1 MEIPAR
7 KTNSAGCK
15 RIIRN
20 SLIKL
25 PGSIILVL
33 ILFSG
38 QNICS
43 QNVFERS
50 SVAYPTAVRTPQCD
64 DTPYLGG
71 CIITLGPATV
81 GSDFIFTVKLKQ
93 SGLDSHSA
101 SYLSNPCGTSVLPTT
116 SYPGTGLDLTV
127 TVPAS
132 MICASDP
139 AFTNNYIDVNVS
151 VEQSG
156 ELDDQ
161 VFRILLPRKAVKVAM
176 VLDIS
181 GSMILPTPGDLV
193 DFTPR
198 WDVLKTAVKTFAEKF
213 ETSRL
218 PGDSL
223 ALTYFTT
230 YTIQPSFAT
239 SHNFIEITT
248 ADLLP
253 ASDRSSSIIDT
264 DLNLPGRHPL
274 YTTAMGL
281 GLMDGRSKLR
291 NNNAAPDGASK
302 IVVLFTDGLQNVYPL
317 VTNDGVTLEDA
328 RKLNDCNPCT
338 SPQQIIHYHTISMGA
353 GLDVPEILKTIAQA
367 NSGLDFNST
376 VGDGFELN
384 DFFTQ
389 HWQEIVI
396 PGSPQTL
403 SRKRGDSVPG
413 SVSHT
418 FTVNNNVNTIL
429 FELLS
434 RESDSMTIN
443 IAKDGE
449 SLIPSI
455 NFHDSNHKLIG
466 FRLPLNHNGNVVK
479 SGGDWNVILKG
490 NSTRKYSLTC
500 LVDDYYLDYE
510 FRLNKSIF
518 TVGDSIRFSGKL
530 SYAGEHVKQGIFK
543 VEAVV
548 LKPGDDLG
556 DLLSNYATPDTLQLN
571 DVEDP
576 AQQKFQILLNSDS
589 SFYHSLL
596 PAEQIVELFPDSLG
610 NYSGSFTSTELCG
623 IYRIIYLLKGDI
635 PLNGHAE
642 RTKLSEAL
650 FVFGNVEEETPVVI
664 PNPPAPVIDS
674 TKYKNLTVV
683 QVRPR
688 NKYGHLMGPG
698 FKSVIKVAINPP
710 KKINTASMVLFET
723 GSTGAFVKEIRD
735 MLDGSYLIYIADIP
749 KNTNPNIRISVRGE
763 TLYEGRVCPL
773 PCWIKIL
780 MILLIVLIIALRFFK
795 AKGMAVYNVILWFIS
810 VILLIIILLHYFG
823 IIRLFC

>member
-1 MEIPAR
+1 MNNLTKKINLGFFRSSVR
-7 KTNSAGCK
+7 KLLVKSSRC
-15 RIIRN
+15 I
-20 SLIKL
+20 L
-25 PGSIILVL
+25 LVL
-33 ILFSG
+33 MLFVNPRSY
-38 QNICS
+38 S
-43 QNVFERS
+43 QNVISR
-50 SVAYPTAVRTPQCD
+50 AAIDYPTAVRTLQCN
-64 DTPYLGG
+64 TSPYTG

-81 GSDFIFTVKLKQ
+81 GSDYIFKAKLKQ
-93 SGLDSHSA
+93 AGLDSHSA
-101 SYLSNPCGTSVLPTT
+101 SFLSNPCGNSVPPTT

-139 AFTNNYIDVNVS
+139 AFTNNFIDVTVS
-151 VEQSG
+151 VDQAG
-156 ELDDQ
+156 ELDEQ

-181 GSMILPTPGDLV
+181 GSMSLPTPGDLV
-193 DFTPR
+193 DYTPR

-230 YTIQPSFAT
+230 YTIQPVFAT
-239 SHNFIEITT
+239 NHNFIEITT
-248 ADLLP
+248 SDLLP
-253 ASDRSSSIIDT
+253 ASNRSSSIIDT

-291 NNNAAPDGASK
+291 NNNTAPDGANK
-302 IVVLFTDGLQNVYPL
+302 IVVLFTDGLQNVYPR
-317 VTNDGVTLEDA
+317 VTTDGVTLEDA

-338 SPQQIIHYHTISMGA
+338 LPQQIIHYHTISMGA
-353 GLDVPEILKTIAQA
+353 GMDVPIILKTIALA

-376 VGDGFELN
+376 IGDGAELN

-389 HWQEIVI
+389 HWQEIVN

-403 SRKRGDSVPG
+403 SRKRGDSVAG

-443 IAKDGE
+443 IAKDDE
-449 SLIPSI
+449 NLIPSI
-455 NFHDSNHKLIG
+455 NYHDANHKLAG
-466 FRLPLNHNGNVVK
+466 FRLPHNYNGNVFK
-479 SGGDWNVILKG
+479 SGGDWEVILKG
-490 NSTRKYSLTC
+490 NSDKKYSLTC

-510 FRLNKSIF
+510 LSLNKSIF

-530 SYAGEHVKQGIFK
+530 YYAGEPVKPGIFK

-596 PAEQIVELFPDSLG
+596 PAEQIVELVPDTMG
-610 NYSGSFTSTELCG
+610 IYSGSFASTELCG

-650 FVFGNVEEETPVVI
+650 FVFGNVEEETPIVVH
-664 PNPPAPVIDS
+664 NPPAPIIDS
-674 TKYKNLTVV
+674 TKYKNLTAV
-683 QVRPR
+683 QVKPR

-698 FKSVIKVAINPP
+698 FKSVIKVVINPP
-710 KKINTASMVLFET
+710 KKINSASMVSFET
-723 GSTGAFVKEIRD
+723 GSSGAYVKEIKD
-735 MLDGSYLIYIADIP
+735 NLDGSYLIYIADIP
-749 KNTNPNIRISVRGE
+749 KNTNPNIRISIRGE
-763 TLYEGRVCPL
+763 TLYEGKICPL
-773 PCWIKIL
+773 PCWVKIL
-780 MILLIVLIIALRFFK
+780 IILLILLVIAFRFLK
-795 AKGMAVYNVILWFIS
+795 AKGMAIYNVILWFIS
-810 VILLIIILLHYFG
+810 LIVLIIILLHYFG